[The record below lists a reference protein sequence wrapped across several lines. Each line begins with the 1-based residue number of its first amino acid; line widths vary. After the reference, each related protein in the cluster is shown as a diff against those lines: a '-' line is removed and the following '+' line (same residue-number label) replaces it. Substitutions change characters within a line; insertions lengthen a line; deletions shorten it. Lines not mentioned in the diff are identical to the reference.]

1 MRFPRRRAG
10 GVKRIAQASVSLTH
24 PSQEDASVV
33 KSNALIQR
41 LQSLSD
47 LTPIERSALWELLD
61 AWEWF
66 PAGAVIEREGDCS
79 GSVHGLLAGLACRHK
94 DLGDGRRQIIAILFP
109 GDLSRDLAGAS
120 RPTDHHVRTLTRA
133 KVVRIALHHLEAVIA
148 ANPGIERAL
157 HVATIVEAAVL
168 RAWIVNLG
176 QRRAHERLA
185 HLFCEM
191 AHRMVSCDLSRPD
204 GSFELP
210 LTQKELGTA
219 LGLTSVHVNRVLQKL
234 RAEALVEFANGVLRI
249 RELDRLQ
256 GIANFDPAYLSA

>member
-1 MRFPRRRAG
+1 MLQDGAP
-10 GVKRIAQASVSLTH
+10 LTR
-24 PSQEDASVV
+24 STWEDGAPVN
-33 KSNALIQR
+33 SNALIRR
-41 LQSLSD
+41 LQTVSRLSS
-47 LTPIERSALWELLD
+47 IERSALWELLD
-61 AWEWF
+61 AWEWV
-66 PAGAVIEREGDCS
+66 PAGAMIEREGDCS
-79 GSVHGLLAGLACRHK
+79 GAMHALLAGLACRHK
-94 DLGDGRRQIIAILFP
+94 DFRDGRRQIIAILFP
-109 GDLSRDLAGAS
+109 GDLSRNLAGAS

-133 KVVRIALHHLEAVIA
+133 KVVRITLHHLEAVIA

-157 HVATIVEAAVL
+157 HAASIVEAAVL

-176 QRRAHERLA
+176 QRQAHERLA

-191 AHRMVSCDLSRPD
+191 AHRMVDCDLSRPD

-234 RAEALVEFANGVLRI
+234 RAEALVEFANGELRI
-249 RELDRLQ
+249 LELDRLK